1 MGEREW
7 IEMNDHVGPK
17 LPPTV
22 TIDFDRPQ
30 VFLLYATFCG
40 DVERTALAA
49 GLNAVDILRVADEEG
64 WALKLEPILK
74 LKRSTRPGDFERAM
88 NRALNYVQAHRMR
101 LFLERIVAKVTGM
114 NEAEVQEYLF
124 TDKTMAKDG
133 VLTVS
138 KKLSTRPLAD
148 LTSALEKCHAMTYL
162 ALNDTVQDRT
172 RRQEQTKDD
181 GLSAGDLHAQIVAAM
196 AEKGA
201 STSPRAQLLDA
212 QLKVAKSIKPPED
225 DTMER
230 EEH

>member
-1 MGEREW
+1 MGERER
-7 IEMNDHVGPK
+7 IEMSANIPPVGPT

-22 TIDFDRPQ
+22 TIDFDRAQ

-138 KKLSTRPLAD
+138 KKLSTRPLA
-148 LTSALEKCHAMTYL
+148 
-162 ALNDTVQDRT
+162 
-172 RRQEQTKDD
+172 
-181 GLSAGDLHAQIVAAM
+181 
-196 AEKGA
+196 
-201 STSPRAQLLDA
+201 
-212 QLKVAKSIKPPED
+212 
-225 DTMER
+225 
-230 EEH
+230 